1 MANPRQAP
9 EAQPVEVPT
18 PRIVPARPPGAPR
31 GDEATAAQLLATL
44 LEYRWTVL
52 GLAGTVVAVALLYV
66 ATAPR
71 TYEASVLVQVEEERR
86 VGAAFHDLGGLFDS
100 RAPTEG
106 EMQLMRSRRLV
117 ETVVDEQGLD
127 VEVRPVTLPV
137 VGAALARRWD
147 GPAPAPPRFGL
158 ARFAWGGER
167 LRLEELSVSR
177 GLEGQPL
184 TLTALEGGRYRVA
197 ARDGTPLAEGE
208 VGGAAT
214 GTDGERSVALSVAE
228 LVARPGTSFLVTRLP
243 RAEAVER
250 LQAALVV
257 ASQGQHTGL
266 VRISLSGP
274 EPARLAA
281 TLDSLAARYV
291 RQNMERTSA
300 EAAKTLRVLEA
311 QLPVLRG
318 NLERAEVALNRY
330 RSANGT
336 VDLSREGALLLER
349 VGELDRSAAEVE
361 LRRAELHRYTER
373 HPDLPALQERA
384 ARLSAQR
391 AQLEARLRALPD
403 TELHAARLSRQVRV
417 ATELYMLVA
426 NRAEELRIVKSGW
439 IGNVRVLEEAAV
451 PHRPKSPRPG
461 PALALAALLGVLGG
475 VAAALTRRQLDPGA
489 RHPEEIEAGTG
500 LPVLATVPRSAR
512 QAALAHRAGRRGP
525 LCALAVAAPDDP
537 AVEDL
542 RALRS
547 SVLFALGRAPNAVVA
562 VGGLA
567 AGAGKSFV
575 SVNLAHLL
583 AAAGGRVLLL
593 DGDLRR
599 GELHRQFG
607 AEAEPGLAD
616 VLRGTHGLDAAL
628 RTTGQPDLDLLP
640 AGGLAGSNGELLA
653 GARLPELLA
662 ELGRRYKAIVVDTP
676 PVLSVNDS
684 ALFGRHAGV
693 NLVVVRAGKHS
704 VRDLAVAERRLAQ
717 SGVTV
722 TGVVL
727 NGVAR
732 RGAWYG
738 GARELRWRGP
748 APA

>member
-1 MANPRQAP
+1 MANAKQVQ
-9 EAQPVEVPT
+9 EAQQPVEATP
-18 PRIVPARPPGAPR
+18 PRIGPARPPAPR
-31 GDEATAAQLLATL
+31 GGEDATAAQLLGTL

-52 GLAGTVVAVALLYV
+52 GLAGTVVAVAALYL

-71 TYEASVLVQVEEERR
+71 TYETSVLVQVEEETR
-86 VGAAFHDLGGLFDS
+86 VGAAFHELGGLFDS

-106 EMQLMRSRRLV
+106 EMQLMRSRRLAEAVV
-117 ETVVDEQGLD
+117 EAHGLD
-127 VEVRPVTLPV
+127 VEVRPVALPV
-137 VGAALARRWD
+137 VGAALAARWD
-147 GPAPAPPRFGL
+147 GPAPAPARFGL

-167 LRLEELSVSR
+167 LRLARLTVSR
-177 GLEGQPL
+177 RLEGQPL

-197 ARDGTPLAEGE
+197 AGDGTPLAEGA
-208 VGGAAT
+208 VGAGVT
-214 GTDGERSVALSVAE
+214 GTDGERSVELSVAE
-228 LVARPGTSFLVTRLP
+228 LVARPGTSFLVTKLP

-250 LQAALVV
+250 LQSALVV

-266 VRISLSGP
+266 VRITLAGP
-274 EPARLAA
+274 DPARLAA
-281 TLDSLAARYV
+281 TLDTLAGLYV
-291 RQNMERTSA
+291 RQNVERTSA

-318 NLERAEVALNRY
+318 NLEKAEVALNRY

-349 VGELDRSAAEVE
+349 VGELDRSLAELE

-373 HPDLPALQERA
+373 HPDLPGLQERA
-384 ARLSAQR
+384 GRLSAQR

-439 IGNVRVLEEAAV
+439 IGNVRVLEDAAV
-451 PHRPKSPRPG
+451 PHRPVSPRPG
-461 PALALAALLGVLGG
+461 PTLGLAVLLGVLGG

-500 LPVLATVPRSAR
+500 LPVLAAIPRSAR
-512 QAALAHRAGRRGP
+512 QATLAHRGGRRGP
-525 LCALAVAAPDDP
+525 LSVLAAAAPDDP

-547 SVLFALGRAPNAVVA
+547 SVQFALVRAPSAVVA

-567 AGAGKSFV
+567 ADAGKSFV
-575 SVNLAHLL
+575 AVNLAHLL

-599 GELHRQFG
+599 GVLHRYFG
-607 AEAEPGLAD
+607 GEAAPGLAD
-616 VLRGTHGLDAAL
+616 VLRGTHDLEAAVRRTEQPNLDV
-628 RTTGQPDLDLLP
+628 LP
-640 AGGLAGSNGELLA
+640 AGGPGGAHGELLA
-653 GARLPELLA
+653 GARLPEVLA
-662 ELGRRYKAIVVDTP
+662 ELGLRYKAIVVDTP

-693 NLVVVRAGKHS
+693 NLLVVRAGQHS
-704 VRDLAVAERRLAQ
+704 VRELAVAERRLAQ
-717 SGVTV
+717 SGVSV

-727 NGVAR
+727 NGTAR
-732 RGAWYG
+732 RAAWYG
-738 GARELRWRGP
+738 GAREPRWRA